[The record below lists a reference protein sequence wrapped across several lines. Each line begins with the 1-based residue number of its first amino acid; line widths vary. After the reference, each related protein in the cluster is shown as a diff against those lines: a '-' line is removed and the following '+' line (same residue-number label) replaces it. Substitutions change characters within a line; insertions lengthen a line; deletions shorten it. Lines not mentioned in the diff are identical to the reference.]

1 MHTAIEKSIFIAA
14 APAQVWETLTV
25 PERMLQWMGERELQ
39 LQIHTTWEINS
50 PFVISGFHH
59 VQFENRGQV
68 LQFEPE
74 QRLVYTHRST
84 VSRLPDAPESDT
96 VFTFTLQPVE
106 GGTALTLRIHNFP
119 TESIYK
125 HLALYWPVTLEEL
138 KACAEAQ
145 T

>member
-1 MHTAIEKSIFIAA
+1 MNSAFEKTIFIAA
-14 APAQVWETLTV
+14 SPAEVWKTLTV
-25 PERMLQWMGERELQ
+25 QERMLQWMGERDLQ

-59 VQFENRGQV
+59 IKFENRGKV

-74 QRLVYTHRST
+74 QLLVYTHRST
-84 VSRLPDAPESDT
+84 VSRLPDTPESDT
-96 VFTFTLQPVE
+96 VFEFRLQEVE
-106 GGTALTLRIHNFP
+106 GGTALALRIYNFP

-138 KACAEAQ
+138 KHVAEK
-145 T
+145 